1 MEVNRLRG
9 VKRLNNNFEQVL
21 IDSSFILACIEKGK
35 DLLSIA
41 EKRFGGIFK
50 PVTANAIINEL
61 KLIASKGGK
70 RGRLASLA
78 LEIVSKYN
86 IIPDEPMLN
95 EDVDSFIVRIAS
107 EKKLVVATN
116 DVKLRSR
123 LRKLGIPH
131 LYLRYDGN
139 IDYFGYLE

>member
-1 MEVNRLRG
+1 MEINWLWG
-9 VKRLNNNFEQVL
+9 VKRLSDNIEQVL
-21 IDSSFILACIEKGK
+21 IDSSFILACLEKGK

-41 EKRFGGIFK
+41 EKRFGSVFK
-50 PVTANAIINEL
+50 PVTADAIIEEL

-86 IIPDEPMLN
+86 IISDKPMPN
-95 EDVDSFIVRIAS
+95 EDVDSFIARIAF
-107 EKKLVVATN
+107 EKKLIVATN

-123 LRKLGIPH
+123 LRKLGVPH
-131 LYLRYDGN
+131 LYLRYDGSV
-139 IDYFGYLE
+139 DYFGHLK

>member
-1 MEVNRLRG
+1 MEINWLWG
-9 VKRLNNNFEQVL
+9 VKRLSNNIEEVL
-21 IDSSFILACIEKGK
+21 IDSSFILACLEKGK

-41 EKRFGGIFK
+41 EKRFGSVFK
-50 PVTANAIINEL
+50 PVTADAIIEEL

-86 IIPDEPMLN
+86 IISDKPMPN
-95 EDVDSFIVRIAS
+95 EDVDSFIVRIAF
-107 EKKLVVATN
+107 EKKLIVATN

-123 LRKLGIPH
+123 LRKLGVPH
-131 LYLRYDGN
+131 LYLRYDGSV
-139 IDYFGYLE
+139 DYFGH